1 MTIYFV
7 ITSAFIIHKAS
18 YQDDTRI
25 KSSHS
30 TSAYPGCIQP
40 TANTKHA
47 KEEKCMALNDKYKAK
62 GVKGQSEDYLLE
74 THAHHTS
81 HDVLLLKNRSQMK
94 PMCTLV
100 DT

>member
-62 GVKGQSEDYLLE
+62 GWRVDLEDYLLQ
-74 THAHHTS
+74 THADYTS
-81 HDVLLLKNRSQMK
+81 HDILLLKNRSQTK

-100 DT
+100 YT